1 MILSVRSNMPSFKAV
16 EFTPG
21 FNVILADRTKES
33 TEAIPETGCVR
44 EAIPETGLAKPPYL
58 RLFISVSAPGRAEIK
73 AC

>member
-33 TEAIPETGCVR
+33 TRGDSR
-44 EAIPETGLAKPPYL
+44 NGLGKTTLL